1 VQQRGYNRLL
11 IDERVND
18 VDEFYST
25 EKLERKIQLVNKY
38 NIDLI
43 IIGELEKNKYPANGL
58 KVLEELK
65 LQNYFEIIYKNEE
78 TEILKI
84 RK

>member
-1 VQQRGYNRLL
+1 ML
-11 IDERVND
+11 INERIND

-58 KVLEELK
+58 KALEELK

-84 RK
+84 RR

>member
-1 VQQRGYNRLL
+1 M
-11 IDERVND
+11 
-18 VDEFYST
+18 T
-25 EKLERKIQLVNKY
+25 VNKY

-43 IIGELEKNKYPANGL
+43 IIGELEKNKYPVNGL
-58 KVLEELK
+58 KVLEELR